1 MTELPRIVEATP
13 LEKRWLRLRFSD
25 GLIQDVNLGP
35 VFDRGGLF
43 SPIRDDQTVFERV
56 RVNPESW
63 TVEWPGEID
72 LDPDVLYGSHEAA
85 VGEPLER
92 RVVETAR

>member
-1 MTELPRIVEATP
+1 LNKLPRIVEATP
-13 LEKRWLRLRFSD
+13 LEGRWLRLRFTD

-35 VFDRGGLF
+35 VFERGGLF
-43 SPIRDDQTVFERV
+43 SPIRDDQTVFEQV
-56 RVNPESW
+56 RVNAESG

-92 RVVETAR
+92 RVIETAR